1 MFIHTI
7 NIADLPLA
15 PDEAT
20 HVLDEIVNVIR
31 FNHKWRAM
39 KIIHGNGG
47 MSHASTLKNVVR
59 NWANRNRE
67 NFKGIIPGEKYSRF
81 NPTILEMQKVCGTFT
96 DSDLGVENSG
106 VTLIWVK

>member
-1 MFIHTI
+1 HMI
-7 NIADLPLA
+7 NIADLPLT

-31 FNHKWRAM
+31 FNHKWRAI
-39 KIIHGNGG
+39 KVIHGNGG
-47 MSHASTLKNVVR
+47 MSHATALKNVVR

-67 NFKGIIPGEKYSRF
+67 YFKGVILGEKYSPL
-81 NPTILEMQKVCGTFT
+81 NPTILEMQKVCRTFA
-96 DSDLGVENSG
+96 DSDLSVENSG